1 MLKAQGSRAAV
12 FSEPAG
18 TAVWIAL
25 VAGSSVLFSLALAC
39 ATPFAA
45 LATIAGARMR
55 ARQALALIVVAWLAN
70 QAVGYLALGYPRTWD
85 SFAWGAAIGIA
96 ALIAVLPAALLVRR
110 VAAPMAIVG
119 GFVGTF
125 VLYEAAL
132 FAATAFLPSGPE
144 AFAPPVV
151 WRILWI
157 NVLALVLLFLLHR
170 AALGLRVLSPASMP
184 EPARSPA

>member
-1 MLKAQGSRAAV
+1 MREEQGSEAAV
-12 FSEPAG
+12 FSEPTG
-18 TAVWIAL
+18 TALWIAL
-25 VAGSSVLFSLALAC
+25 VAGSSILFSLVLAC

-55 ARQALALIVVAWLAN
+55 ARQAFALIVVAWLTN

-96 ALIAVLPAALLVRR
+96 VLIAVLPAAVLVRR
-110 VAAPMAIVG
+110 VPAPIAIVG
-119 GFVGTF
+119 GFVCAF

-132 FAATAFLPSGPE
+132 FAATAFLPSGPG

-170 AALGLRVLSPASMP
+170 AALGLRVLSRASMP
-184 EPARSPA
+184 EPARSSA